1 MVECARVLLICAHV
15 MSWARSEL
23 DVLGRRLD
31 VSAHVDVVE
40 ASDLRLLARLLI
52 IAVRR
57 RGHFAAL
64 HLCIDYKK

>member
-1 MVECARVLLICAHV
+1 MVECARVLLIRAHV

-40 ASDLRLLARLLI
+40 ASDL
-52 IAVRR
+52 
-57 RGHFAAL
+57 
-64 HLCIDYKK
+64 